1 MGTMARICV
10 LLFLALVSAISFS
23 GVVAK
28 DITEVK
34 LGDTDNSHLTSREE
48 MIRRKRRS
56 ADSKKKRRKAGKKK
70 KRRKHLNKKK
80 LRAKTRKAEKKNQ
93 KQKRNRKKSKK
104 NRRNKIEKKK
114 SKKRKQRKQKQSSC
128 SSNEVSRA
136 CMQNAL
142 DCMLFEK
149 NQITNWLKQA
159 KRLENHETISTNKV
173 GKKEGF
179 EEARKHLEWAI
190 GGDKNNPKCGPNTT
204 AERLSATG
212 IFGEKIDFEKEQG
225 YAVGNLTLMENC
237 SATIEAACNPSNL
250 DGVNLSEFS
259 SVLSTCRS
267 KMIEFNNK
275 SKECRALTESIS
287 NQCTCWSELSVIM
300 ADIKEFD
307 CKRIKATQKLVT
319 SHKADCIKVF
329 SKCKR
334 SEDHSVEAVYSCME
348 DHSMGFINQTLG
360 SLADAAVD
368 GSKVE
373 QRLREFTFLSA

>member
-1 MGTMARICV
+1 
-10 LLFLALVSAISFS
+10 
-23 GVVAK
+23 
-28 DITEVK
+28 
-34 LGDTDNSHLTSREE
+34 
-48 MIRRKRRS
+48 
-56 ADSKKKRRKAGKKK
+56 
-70 KRRKHLNKKK
+70 
-80 LRAKTRKAEKKNQ
+80 
-93 KQKRNRKKSKK
+93 
-104 NRRNKIEKKK
+104 
-114 SKKRKQRKQKQSSC
+114 
-128 SSNEVSRA
+128 
-136 CMQNAL
+136 MQNAL

-348 DHSMGFINQTLG
+348 DHSMGFINQTLNT
-360 SLADAAVD
+360 LADAAVD

>member
-1 MGTMARICV
+1 MARICV

-348 DHSMGFINQTLG
+348 DHSMGFINQTLD